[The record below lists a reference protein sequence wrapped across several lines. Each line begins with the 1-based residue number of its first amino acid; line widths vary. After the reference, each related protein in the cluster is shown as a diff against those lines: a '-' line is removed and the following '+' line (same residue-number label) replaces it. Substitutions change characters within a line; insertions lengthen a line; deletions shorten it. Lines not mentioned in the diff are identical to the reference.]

1 MNIEAVN
8 LPILGREEISAV
20 SSVLRG
26 GALTSAANLGGSRVR
41 SFESAVSS
49 FTGSK
54 YAVAVNSGT
63 AALQAAL
70 YALGIGQGDEVLIP
84 SFTFVATANAV
95 MSVGARPVFVDIVRE
110 NYTMDPEDLERRI
123 TKKTRAIIPVHLYG
137 NVAYVDRI
145 SEIAKKHAVYVIE
158 DAAQSLGST
167 YGGRHTGTFFEMG
180 CFSMYPSKVVTA
192 GEGGVVVT
200 NSREYRD
207 RLLMIRNHGMTK
219 GYDTSILGLNMRIT
233 EMGAAIATEQMKKLP
248 KFLDTRK
255 RNAILLTEL
264 LDKISGK
271 DDDIISLPRPR
282 KGENVN
288 WYLYTIAARRRD
300 LLHDRLSERSVG
312 SAAYYSTPVHKTP
325 FYARIASAGNSNSNL
340 GPSQMRLTNTE
351 WAASVVLSLP
361 VHPGITIRDVKTVA
375 GAVRDAF

>member
-110 NYTMDPEDLERRI
+110 NYTMDPEELERRI
-123 TKKTRAIIPVHLYG
+123 NKKTRAINPVHLHG

-158 DAAQSLGST
+158 DAAQ
-167 YGGRHTGTFFEMG
+167 
-180 CFSMYPSKVVTA
+180 
-192 GEGGVVVT
+192 
-200 NSREYRD
+200 
-207 RLLMIRNHGMTK
+207 
-219 GYDTSILGLNMRIT
+219 
-233 EMGAAIATEQMKKLP
+233 
-248 KFLDTRK
+248 
-255 RNAILLTEL
+255 
-264 LDKISGK
+264 
-271 DDDIISLPRPR
+271 
-282 KGENVN
+282 
-288 WYLYTIAARRRD
+288 
-300 LLHDRLSERSVG
+300 
-312 SAAYYSTPVHKTP
+312 
-325 FYARIASAGNSNSNL
+325 
-340 GPSQMRLTNTE
+340 
-351 WAASVVLSLP
+351 
-361 VHPGITIRDVKTVA
+361 
-375 GAVRDAF
+375 